1 MIDTAFDIKRAESIA
16 YGFKEWIRKGQ
27 ISYESAVDQIKRTYR
42 EDMAREII
50 RILEKELKE
59 VEEKCRW
66 ALVFSNREEAE
77 KARKRLSWRS
87 IWPNDQR
94 AERLLWINKE
104 EAERARNHVGGLI
117 EPWGKPREAKV
128 GEVGEREYKWRTLEG
143 MVASE
148 LEDEKKASRRYGD
161 MANIAEELG
170 LNEVA
175 KELRWISREEGEHH
189 NTLVRIRA
197 TVKESRV

>member
-1 MIDTAFDIKRAESIA
+1 
-16 YGFKEWIRKGQ
+16 
-27 ISYESAVDQIKRTYR
+27 
-42 EDMAREII
+42 MAREII

-117 EPWGKPREAKV
+117 EPWEPSYRGKKPVSVHLGPPRVEAPVKRIEEWVRVIDDARDDLLSALTQLKV
-128 GEVGEREYKWRTLEG
+128 RK
-143 MVASE
+143 
-148 LEDEKKASRRYGD
+148 DF
-161 MANIAEELG
+161 
-170 LNEVA
+170 EVA
-175 KELRWISREEGEHH
+175 KKYISQAKEKLE
-189 NTLVRIRA
+189 
-197 TVKESRV
+197 TV